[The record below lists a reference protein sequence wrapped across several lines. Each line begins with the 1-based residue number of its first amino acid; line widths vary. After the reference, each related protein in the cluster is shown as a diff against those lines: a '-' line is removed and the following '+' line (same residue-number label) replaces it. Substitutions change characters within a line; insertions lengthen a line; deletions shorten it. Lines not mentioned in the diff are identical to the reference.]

1 MMFDFLAFHA
11 ASVDSTAQT
20 GHTGT
25 GTGDWQEEAYQM
37 VMHTTTVWR
46 SFVHLDLPKEIQRK
60 GPLNIVFDV

>member
-11 ASVDSTAQT
+11 ASEDSTAHT

-46 SFVHLDLPKEIQRK
+46 SFVH
-60 GPLNIVFDV
+60 